1 MNTTTDDPN
10 AQFLNG
16 NALMQAGRFADAAA
30 VYQRVLVLNPIAP
43 RVHNNLAVALAEQGL
58 LDRAVLAYREALRQ
72 DPSYAEAHYNLG
84 NALHALG
91 RHDEAIA
98 SYNRAL
104 ELVPGWPAALLNRG
118 RVFASC
124 GKQALAEASYRQALA
139 GRPDY
144 PEAHNNLGLALGL
157 QGHHDSAM
165 QHFNRALE
173 LAPQFAD
180 AHSNRAQLRLLL
192 GDLQGGWSEYEW
204 RHRLASWTLPALA
217 LPRWSGEVVPGT
229 TVLLRAE
236 QGFGDTLQFIRFAL
250 PLQRSGLR
258 VVVECQPALA
268 SLLARVEGVDA
279 VVVRPA
285 APPRCDAQIPVASL
299 PGVLGVRDTA
309 SIPAPAAYLHARPE
323 LVAHWRDRLA
333 VHAGR
338 RIGIV
343 WSGSPGHPQNCH
355 RSIPPKHFSALE
367 NVPGVVLINM
377 QFGQATPPDVNAVQ
391 LGGVD
396 IGPPSFEDTAAI
408 ITNLDLLITCD
419 TVFAHLAGALG
430 VPVWI
435 ALSVA
440 TDWRWLLGRDD
451 SPWYPSARLFR
462 QTRLDDWSEVFVR
475 IKAALEQRWS
485 SSPSST

>member
-1 MNTTTDDPN
+1 MKTTADDPN
-10 AQFLNG
+10 AQFLHG
-16 NALMQAGRFADAAA
+16 NSLMQAGRFADAATA
-30 VYQRVLVLNPIAP
+30 YQRILVLNPLAP

-72 DPSYAEAHYNLG
+72 DPNYAEAHYNLG

-91 RHDEAIA
+91 RHDEAMT
-98 SYNRAL
+98 SYDRAL
-104 ELVPGWPAALLNRG
+104 ELAPGWPSALLNRG

-124 GKQALAEASYRQALA
+124 GQQALAEASYRHALA

-144 PEAHNNLGLALGL
+144 PEAHNNLGLALAL

-192 GDLQGGWSEYEW
+192 GQLKSGWSEYEW
-204 RHRLASWTLPALA
+204 RCRLSSWTLPALA

-250 PLQRSGLR
+250 PLHSAGLR

-268 SLLARVEGVDA
+268 SLLARVAGVDA
-279 VVVRPA
+279 VVARPA
-285 APPRCDAQIPVASL
+285 APPACDVQIPMASL
-299 PGVLGVRDTA
+299 PGMLGVFDTA
-309 SIPAPAAYLHARPE
+309 AIPAPVPYLQARPE
-323 LVAHWRDRLA
+323 LVAHWRDRLSA
-333 VHAGR
+333 HRGR
-338 RIGIV
+338 RVGIV

-355 RSIPPKHFSALE
+355 RSIPPEHFSTLGKL
-367 NVPGVVLINM
+367 PGVVLINI
-377 QFGQATPPDVNAVQ
+377 QFGQSTPPGVNAMR
-391 LGGVD
+391 LDDVD
-396 IGPPSFEDTAAI
+396 TGAPSFEDTAAI
-408 ITNLDLLITCD
+408 ITNLDLLISCD

-440 TDWRWLLGRDD
+440 TDWRWLLEQDD

-462 QTRLDDWSEVFVR
+462 QTRLDDWAEVFVR
-475 IKAALEQRWS
+475 IKTALEQRWG